1 MLEKID
7 LTKKLEK
14 QSYRE
19 KMEALELELGR
30 LQRECHAYKIPVMIV
45 LEGFGASGK
54 GVQIGKLIQAL
65 DPRGFRVHAI
75 TGETE
80 EEQKY
85 PFLRRFWI
93 KTPENG
99 KIAIYDTSWYRRV
112 LARGFRVHAITGET
126 EEEQKYPFLRRFW
139 IKTPENGK
147 IAIYDTS
154 WYRRVLADRFS
165 GNTEK
170 EELEDSYAAICSF
183 EEQLTAGGTVMIKLF
198 LAIDQKEQ
206 KKRFEKLLESK
217 ETAWRVSREDWEKNE
232 KYDSYV
238 RMIEEALQRTDT
250 DYAPWTIVEATDRRF
265 ATVKIY
271 TTVIEALKEADSYVR
286 MIEEALQRTDTDYAP
301 WTIVE
306 ATDRRFATVK
316 IYTTVIEALKEAVAE
331 KKAEAGREISQE
343 TEETETWE
351 NRELEESVLAKVD
364 LTKSYTEKEYH
375 KKKKKLQKKIRKLH
389 GELYR
394 RQIPVIIGFEGWDAG
409 GKGGAIKR
417 LTEKMDPRGFTVNTT
432 AAPNDYEKAHHYLWR
447 FWKNVPKKGHVAV
460 YDRTWYGRVMVER
473 IEGFCTKKEWQRAFK
488 EINDMEAQFVQ
499 SGAIVLKFWMQIDK
513 EEQRKRF
520 EERQK
525 NPEKQWKI
533 TEEDWRNRDKWDAY
547 EEAVNEMLIRT
558 STPEAPWVI
567 VEGNCKY
574 YARIKVLE
582 AVIEA
587 IEKRLESR

>member
-1 MLEKID
+1 M
-7 LTKKLEK
+7 
-14 QSYRE
+14 
-19 KMEALELELGR
+19 
-30 LQRECHAYKIPVMIV
+30 
-45 LEGFGASGK
+45 
-54 GVQIGKLIQAL
+54 
-65 DPRGFRVHAI
+65 
-75 TGETE
+75 
-80 EEQKY
+80 
-85 PFLRRFWI
+85 
-93 KTPENG
+93 
-99 KIAIYDTSWYRRV
+99 
-112 LARGFRVHAITGET
+112 
-126 EEEQKYPFLRRFW
+126 
-139 IKTPENGK
+139 
-147 IAIYDTS
+147 
-154 WYRRVLADRFS
+154 
-165 GNTEK
+165 
-170 EELEDSYAAICSF
+170 
-183 EEQLTAGGTVMIKLF
+183 
-198 LAIDQKEQ
+198 
-206 KKRFEKLLESK
+206 
-217 ETAWRVSREDWEKNE
+217 
-232 KYDSYV
+232 
-238 RMIEEALQRTDT
+238 
-250 DYAPWTIVEATDRRF
+250 
-265 ATVKIY
+265 
-271 TTVIEALKEADSYVR
+271 
-286 MIEEALQRTDTDYAP
+286 
-301 WTIVE
+301 
-306 ATDRRFATVK
+306 
-316 IYTTVIEALKEAVAE
+316 IEALKEAVAE
-331 KKAEAGREISQE
+331 KRAEAGREISQE

-499 SGAIVLKFWMQIDK
+499 SGAIVLKVWMQIDK

>member
-112 LARGFRVHAITGET
+112 LA
-126 EEEQKYPFLRRFW
+126 
-139 IKTPENGK
+139 
-147 IAIYDTS
+147 
-154 WYRRVLADRFS
+154 DRFS

-170 EELEDSYAAICSF
+170 EEVEDSYAAICSF
-183 EEQLTAGGTVMIKLF
+183 EEQLTASGTVMIKLF

-206 KKRFEKLLESK
+206 KKRFEKLL
-217 ETAWRVSREDWEKNE
+217 VSREDWEKNE
-232 KYDSYV
+232 KY
-238 RMIEEALQRTDT
+238 
-250 DYAPWTIVEATDRRF
+250 
-265 ATVKIY
+265 
-271 TTVIEALKEADSYVR
+271 DSYVR

-375 KKKKKLQKKIRKLH
+375 KKKKKLQKKIKKLH

>member
-1 MLEKID
+1 MDDRGGDRPQIRNGQD
-7 LTKKLEK
+7 LHDCDRSA
-14 QSYRE
+14 QGSGCRE
-19 KMEALELELGR
+19 
-30 LQRECHAYKIPVMIV
+30 
-45 LEGFGASGK
+45 
-54 GVQIGKLIQAL
+54 
-65 DPRGFRVHAI
+65 
-75 TGETE
+75 
-80 EEQKY
+80 
-85 PFLRRFWI
+85 
-93 KTPENG
+93 
-99 KIAIYDTSWYRRV
+99 
-112 LARGFRVHAITGET
+112 
-126 EEEQKYPFLRRFW
+126 
-139 IKTPENGK
+139 
-147 IAIYDTS
+147 
-154 WYRRVLADRFS
+154 
-165 GNTEK
+165 
-170 EELEDSYAAICSF
+170 
-183 EEQLTAGGTVMIKLF
+183 
-198 LAIDQKEQ
+198 
-206 KKRFEKLLESK
+206 
-217 ETAWRVSREDWEKNE
+217 
-232 KYDSYV
+232 
-238 RMIEEALQRTDT
+238 
-250 DYAPWTIVEATDRRF
+250 
-265 ATVKIY
+265 
-271 TTVIEALKEADSYVR
+271 
-286 MIEEALQRTDTDYAP
+286 
-301 WTIVE
+301 
-306 ATDRRFATVK
+306 
-316 IYTTVIEALKEAVAE
+316 
-331 KKAEAGREISQE
+331 E

>member
-1 MLEKID
+1 MDDRGGDRPQIRNGQD
-7 LTKKLEK
+7 LHDCDRSA
-14 QSYRE
+14 QGSGCRE
-19 KMEALELELGR
+19 
-30 LQRECHAYKIPVMIV
+30 
-45 LEGFGASGK
+45 EGGS
-54 GVQIGKLIQAL
+54 
-65 DPRGFRVHAI
+65 R
-75 TGETE
+75 
-80 EEQKY
+80 
-85 PFLRRFWI
+85 
-93 KTPENG
+93 
-99 KIAIYDTSWYRRV
+99 
-112 LARGFRVHAITGET
+112 AR
-126 EEEQKYPFLRRFW
+126 
-139 IKTPENGK
+139 N
-147 IAIYDTS
+147 
-154 WYRRVLADRFS
+154 
-165 GNTEK
+165 
-170 EELEDSYAAICSF
+170 
-183 EEQLTAGGTVMIKLF
+183 
-198 LAIDQKEQ
+198 
-206 KKRFEKLLESK
+206 
-217 ETAWRVSREDWEKNE
+217 
-232 KYDSYV
+232 
-238 RMIEEALQRTDT
+238 
-250 DYAPWTIVEATDRRF
+250 
-265 ATVKIY
+265 
-271 TTVIEALKEADSYVR
+271 
-286 MIEEALQRTDTDYAP
+286 
-301 WTIVE
+301 
-306 ATDRRFATVK
+306 
-316 IYTTVIEALKEAVAE
+316 
-331 KKAEAGREISQE
+331 SQE
-343 TEETETWE
+343 TEEDR
-351 NRELEESVLAKVD
+351 NVGKPRVKGIGACESGSD
-364 LTKSYTEKEYH
+364 KSYTEKEYH

-525 NPEKQWKI
+525 NPKKQWKI